1 MERRSEPVR
10 ADHLVRAKASIASRL
25 ARVCSDLP
33 KEEFDALVERI
44 ALVEIK
50 YAMRADDV
58 ARLRSK
64 H

>member
-10 ADHLVRAKASIASRL
+10 ADHLVRAKASIARRL
-25 ARVCSDLP
+25 AHVCSELP
-33 KEEFDALVERI
+33 AQEFDALVERI

-50 YAMRADDV
+50 YTMRADDV
-58 ARLRSK
+58 ARLRSQ